1 MSIIVYKNVQQ
12 IEGIEVG
19 PPGKQLKCD
28 RPDDGR
34 PHTKQSGSQHA
45 TLAPRGLLGISVELQ
60 YGKIQKTSENNGSRM
75 DQVGLQSQVVP
86 RICTQAQT
94 KHQALICP

>member
-28 RPDDGR
+28 RQDDGR
-34 PHTKQSGSQHA
+34 PTPSSLEANMPPWHPG
-45 TLAPRGLLGISVELQ
+45 
-60 YGKIQKTSENNGSRM
+60 
-75 DQVGLQSQVVP
+75 D
-86 RICTQAQT
+86 C
-94 KHQALICP
+94 